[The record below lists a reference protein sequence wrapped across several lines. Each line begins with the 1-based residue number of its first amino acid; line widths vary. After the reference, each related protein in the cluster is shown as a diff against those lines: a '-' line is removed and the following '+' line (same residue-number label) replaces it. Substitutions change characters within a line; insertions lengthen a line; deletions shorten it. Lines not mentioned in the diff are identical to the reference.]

1 MPPRALTT
9 GRTFSGS
16 CGFYM
21 LAVKAAQSQRPHR
34 SVFPSEMH
42 SQRWGTP
49 SQRPLRRTQSMKL
62 PGKGPQYLRK
72 TVPAM
77 PLITPGIGHSTSPC
91 TFPQARTDVSW
102 SWQCSKTLG
111 DHHLCAPA
119 STLVSSVFQQK
130 HRDTYGL
137 AGQTNLRA

>member
-16 CGFYM
+16 CGFYV

-42 SQRWGTP
+42 SQHWGTP

-62 PGKGPQYLRK
+62 PGNGPQYLRK

-77 PLITPGIGHSTSPC
+77 PLITPGMATAPAPAPSHRLEQMSLGAGS
-91 TFPQARTDVSW
+91 AG
-102 SWQCSKTLG
+102 TLG

-137 AGQTNLRA
+137 TGQTNLRA